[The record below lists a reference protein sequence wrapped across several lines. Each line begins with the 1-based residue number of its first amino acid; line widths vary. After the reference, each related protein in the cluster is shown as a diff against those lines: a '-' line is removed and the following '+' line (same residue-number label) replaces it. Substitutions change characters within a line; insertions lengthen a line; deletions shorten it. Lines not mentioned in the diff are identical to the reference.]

1 MSHTVITDTLQPLV
15 SEIGAVIQ
23 QARGVLV
30 QQVNAAMV
38 QSYWHIGRLI
48 VEHEQQGQTRAA
60 YGQQQLQYLSQQ
72 LTATFGKGFDTSNL
86 RNMRQFFLAF
96 PICDTVCRELSWS
109 HYRLLMRIEDS
120 KARAWYMQQTL
131 EQHWSVRALERQISK
146 LYYERLLSS
155 QDTAPVILE
164 AEQHIAALE
173 AQEVPAVKDYIR
185 DPYVL
190 DFLNLPFQSV
200 LEKDIEQG
208 LLNNLQAFLLELG
221 KGFAF
226 VARQQRIRTEDQD
239 FYIDLVFYNFKLKC
253 FLLIDLKLGKL
264 SHQDVGQMDS
274 YVRIYDQHY
283 KGNDD
288 NPTIGLIL
296 CSQKSEAVVKYSV
309 LTDNAQLFAA
319 KYLLYLPTEAE
330 LKREL
335 EQERIKV
342 QAQLLHNAHEEQ
354 P

>member
-146 LYYERLLSS
+146 LYYERLLSR

-173 AQEVPAVKDYIR
+173 AQEVPSVKDYIR
-185 DPYVL
+185 DP
-190 DFLNLPFQSV
+190 
-200 LEKDIEQG
+200 
-208 LLNNLQAFLLELG
+208 
-221 KGFAF
+221 
-226 VARQQRIRTEDQD
+226 
-239 FYIDLVFYNFKLKC
+239 
-253 FLLIDLKLGKL
+253 IDLKLGKL

>member
-72 LTATFGKGFDTSNL
+72 LTATFGKGFDASNL
-86 RNMRQFFLAF
+86 RNMRQFFLVF

-131 EQHWSVRALERQISK
+131 EHHWSVRALERQISK

-173 AQEVPAVKDYIR
+173 AQEV
-185 DPYVL
+185 
-190 DFLNLPFQSV
+190 
-200 LEKDIEQG
+200 
-208 LLNNLQAFLLELG
+208 
-221 KGFAF
+221 
-226 VARQQRIRTEDQD
+226 
-239 FYIDLVFYNFKLKC
+239 
-253 FLLIDLKLGKL
+253 LGKL

-319 KYLLYLPTEAE
+319 KYLLYLPTEEE

>member
-72 LTATFGKGFDTSNL
+72 LTATFGKGFDASNL

-173 AQEVPAVKDYIR
+173 AQEIPSVKNYIR
-185 DPYVL
+185 DP
-190 DFLNLPFQSV
+190 
-200 LEKDIEQG
+200 
-208 LLNNLQAFLLELG
+208 
-221 KGFAF
+221 
-226 VARQQRIRTEDQD
+226 
-239 FYIDLVFYNFKLKC
+239 
-253 FLLIDLKLGKL
+253 IDLKLGKL

-274 YVRIYDQHY
+274 YVRIYDQYY

-319 KYLLYLPTEAE
+319 KYLLYLPTEEE

>member
-1 MSHTVITDTLQPLV
+1 MSNSLIANALQPLV
-15 SEIGAVIQ
+15 ADIGAVIQ

-30 QQVNAAMV
+30 QQVNTAMV
-38 QSYWHIGRLI
+38 QSYWQIGRLI
-48 VEHEQQGQTRAA
+48 VEHEQHGQARAA
-60 YGQQQLQYLSQQ
+60 YGQQQLQYLSEQ

-109 HYRLLMRIEDS
+109 HYRLLMRIEDA
-120 KARAWYMQQTL
+120 KARVWYMQQTL
-131 EQHWSVRALERQISK
+131 DQHWSVRALERQISK

-155 QDTAPVILE
+155 QEPAPVVLE
-164 AEQHIAALE
+164 AEQQIVALE
-173 AQEVPAVKDYIR
+173 AQQPLSVKDYIR

-190 DFLNLPFQSV
+190 DFLNFPHQSV

-239 FYIDLVFYNFKLKC
+239 FYLDLVFYNFKLKC

-283 KGNDD
+283 KGDDD

-309 LTDNAQLFAA
+309 LTDSAQLFAA
-319 KYLLYLPTEAE
+319 KYLLYLPTEEE

-342 QAQLLHNAHEEQ
+342 QAQLLHNADEEQ